1 MQAILSAF
9 FLLKKFLRNNRYPK
23 VGFNSSQKKVKM
35 NKRIFVEKK
44 GIFDVESPKIF
55 NEIKNIVPHIKDVK
69 VYNIYDVFGVNETDF
84 SKVINNTFVDP
95 VTDILHENNPAEN
108 LHFATEFLPGQYD
121 QRADSA
127 QQCITLLTQNEDGKV
142 RSGKLIEL
150 FGVSDS
156 DLNLIKNHL
165 INKVESQ
172 EKNLSVLNI
181 PAEEIP
187 TPVIVHEGFIDF
199 DSEKLKDFHQNH
211 GFSFDLDDLAF
222 IQHYFK
228 SENRNPTETELKV
241 LDTYWSDHCRH
252 TTFETE
258 LTDIQF
264 NDAFQSTLQTIFND
278 YLEKRKFLGRELKP
292 ISLMDLA
299 TVCARYFHKTGKLE
313 NLVVSDEINACTIEI
328 EAEFDGK
335 KEPWYLL
342 FKNETHNHPTEI
354 EPFGG
359 ASTCLGGAI
368 RDPLSGRAFVY
379 QAMRLSGAADVL
391 EPISETLAG
400 KLPQR
405 TISKQA
411 ANGYSSYGNQI
422 GLATTLV
429 NEIYHDGYKAKRM
442 EVGFVV
448 GAVKKDWVKR
458 EQPETGDLVIL
469 LGGATGRD
477 GVGGATGSS
486 KEQDETSIHTLSTEV
501 QKGNAVEE
509 RKIQRL
515 FRNPDVTTLIKK
527 SNDFG
532 AGGVSVAIG
541 EIADSLEI
549 NLDILPLKYE
559 GLNGTELA
567 ISESQERMA
576 VVIEAQDKEKFIK
589 YCENENIKAVEVA
602 KVTDSGRMQMFWL
615 GNKIVDLSREFLDT
629 NGCAKTQ
636 HAEVSHLQPIENETI
651 NFSEDNF
658 LKILSSKNVASQ
670 KGLTEMFDASVGGT
684 SVAMPFGGKYQLTE
698 MEGSV
703 QTLPILDAKN
713 IETVSLAS
721 WGFDAEISSQNTL
734 IGAANAVVESVAKIV
749 AMGGNYKNIRLSFQE
764 YFEKLGTQPE
774 KWGKPLSAL
783 LGAYDAQMNFEL
795 AAIGGKDSM
804 SGSFQD
810 IHVPPTLISFAC
822 ANGEKKNI
830 ISPEFKKAGNKLYF
844 FEHQPQE
851 NGLPN
856 YENLKEIFDF
866 IHENI
871 KSGKIVSVK
880 TIKDGGV
887 AVALAKMSFGN
898 QLGAEINLNKNLLLK
913 KNIGSLIIESTQELE
928 NNLLQVIGE
937 VSNSNILKMS
947 TFEFKIKNLLEVW
960 LGTFEG
966 LFPTQEKSKLEL
978 EIDEKFNSV
987 HPRTIHNNKHQIAQ
1001 PKVFAPI
1008 FPGTNC
1014 EYETQNAFKKE
1025 GAEVKSLPLINLNNQ
1040 LLNESLDAWISE
1052 IEQSQILVFSGGFS
1066 AGDEPD
1072 GSAKFIV
1079 NVLKNERMKAAV
1091 HQFLE
1096 RDGMILGICNGFQAL
1111 IKSGLLPYGEIRD
1124 LDADSPTLAHN
1135 AIGRHIS
1142 QMVNVRVANDDSP
1155 WLKGMKD
1162 LTYTIPISHG
1172 EGRLMASEKVILE
1185 LYENG
1190 QIATQYVDFDNKIAH
1205 GMPFNPN
1212 NSLFGIEGITSKSG
1226 KIFGRMGHPE
1236 RFSEGLFKNIPTANY
1251 HNIFK
1256 NGVEY
1261 FK

>member
-1 MQAILSAF
+1 
-9 FLLKKFLRNNRYPK
+9 
-23 VGFNSSQKKVKM
+23 M
-35 NKRIFVEKK
+35 NKRIFVEKR
-44 GIFDVESPKIF
+44 GVFDVESPKVF
-55 NEIKNIVPHIKDVK
+55 NEIKNIVPGIQNVK
-69 VYNIYDVFGVNETDF
+69 VYNVYDIFGLNDDEF
-84 SKVINNTFVDP
+84 SKVVHNTFVDP
-95 VTDILHENNPAEN
+95 VTDILHEKNPAED

-127 QQCITLLTQNEDGKV
+127 QQCIVLLTENNKSQV

-150 FGVSDS
+150 FGVTEN
-156 DLNLIKNHL
+156 DLVKIKDLL

-172 EKNLSVLNI
+172 EKDLTKLQI
-181 PAEEIP
+181 PAEE
-187 TPVIVHEGFIDF
+187 TPDPVKTHDGFIHFTTSQLQDF
-199 DSEKLKDFHQNH
+199 YSQH
-211 GFSFDLDDLAF
+211 GFAFGFDDLEF
-222 IQHYFK
+222 IQNYFK

-264 NDAFQSTLQTIFND
+264 EGKFKDTLDHIFSD
-278 YLEKRKFLGRELKP
+278 YLEKRKFLGREAKP

-368 RDPLSGRAFVY
+368 RDPLSGRAFVF
-379 QAMRLSGAADVL
+379 QAMRLTGAADVL
-391 EPISETLAG
+391 EPVSETLPG

-405 TISKQA
+405 TITKQA

-422 GLATTLV
+422 GLATTHV
-429 NEIYHDGYKAKRM
+429 SEIYDEGYKAKRM
-442 EVGFVV
+442 EVGFVA
-448 GAVKKDWVKR
+448 GAVPKNWVHR
-458 EQPETGDLVIL
+458 EKPVVGDVVIV

-515 FRNPDVTTLIKK
+515 FRNPEVTTLIKK

-549 NLDILPLKYE
+549 NLDVLPLKYD

-576 VVIEAQDKEKFIK
+576 VVIEGKDKEKFVRF
-589 YCENENIKAVEVA
+589 CEQENIQAVEIA
-602 KVTDSGRMQMFWL
+602 KVTNSGRMQMFWN
-615 GNKIVDLSREFLDT
+615 GQKIVDLSRNFLDT
-629 NGCAKTQ
+629 SGCSKKQ
-636 HAEVSHLQPIENETI
+636 HAKVNHLQEIASENI
-651 NFSEDNF
+651 NFNEENF
-658 LKILSSKNVASQ
+658 LKILAGKNVASQ
-670 KGLTEMFDASVGGT
+670 KGLVEMFDSTVGGT
-684 SVAMPFGGKYQLTE
+684 TVAMPFGGKYQLTGT
-698 MEGSV
+698 EGSV
-703 QTLPILDAKN
+703 QTLPVLNAEN
-713 IETVSLAS
+713 VETVSFAS
-721 WGFDAEISSQNTL
+721 WGFDAEISQQNSL
-734 IGAANAVVESVAKIV
+734 VGASLAVVESVAKIV
-749 AMGGNYKNIRLSFQE
+749 ALGGNFRNIRLSFQE
-764 YFEKLGTQPE
+764 YFEKLGSNPE
-774 KWGKPLSAL
+774 KWGKPLASL
-783 LGAYDAQMNFEL
+783 LGAYDAQMNFGM

-804 SGSFQD
+804 SGTYQD
-810 IHVPPTLISFAC
+810 INVPPTLISFAC
-822 ANGEKKNI
+822 ANGEKSTV
-830 ISPEFKKAGNKLYF
+830 ISPEFKKA
-844 FEHQPQE
+844 E
-851 NGLPN
+851 NFIYHFRNEFKESGLPN
-856 YENLKEIFDF
+856 YERLISVFDL

-871 KSGKIVSVK
+871 KSKKVVSVK
-880 TIKDGGV
+880 TVKDGGV
-887 AVALAKMSFGN
+887 AVAVAKMTFGN
-898 QLGAEINLNKNLLLK
+898 KLGAEISVDEKLLLD
-913 KNIGSLIIESTQELE
+913 KNIGGLIIESTEKIDDS
-928 NNLLQVIGE
+928 LLQYIGE
-937 VSNSNILKMS
+937 VKNKNVLVINNFEFEIEKLIQVNYH
-947 TFEFKIKNLLEVW
+947 TFEE
-960 LGTFEG
+960 
-966 LFPTQEKSKLEL
+966 LFPTKEKEKIVV
-978 EIDEKFNSV
+978 EIDEKLNSTE
-987 HPRTIHNNKHQIAQ
+987 PRNIFIKKHNIAK
-1001 PKVFAPI
+1001 PRVFVPA

-1014 EYETQNAFKKE
+1014 EYETQNAFRKE
-1025 GAEVKSLPLINLNNQ
+1025 GADVHSLPLLNLNND
-1040 LLNESLDAWISE
+1040 LLNKSIDNWVKE
-1052 IEQSQILVFSGGFS
+1052 IQQSQILVFSGGFS

-1079 NVLKNERMKAAV
+1079 NVLKNQKMKDAV
-1091 HQFLE
+1091 HELLA

-1111 IKSGLLPYGEIRD
+1111 VKSGLLPYGEIRD
-1124 LDADSPTLAHN
+1124 LDENSPTLAHN

-1142 QMVNVRVANDDSP
+1142 QMVNVKVANDDSP
-1155 WLKGMKD
+1155 WLKGTKGQ
-1162 LTYTIPISHG
+1162 LFTIPISHG
-1172 EGRLMASEKVILE
+1172 EGRFMASEEVLTE
-1185 LYENG
+1185 LYKNG
-1190 QIATQYVDFDNKIAH
+1190 QIATQYVDFDGNIAH

-1212 NSLFGIEGITSKSG
+1212 NSLFGIEGITSLDG
-1226 KIFGRMGHPE
+1226 KIYGRMGHPE
-1236 RFSEGLFKNIPTANY
+1236 RFTEGLLKNIPTANY
-1251 HNIFK
+1251 HNIFR

>member
-1 MQAILSAF
+1 M
-9 FLLKKFLRNNRYPK
+9 K
-23 VGFNSSQKKVKM
+23 
-35 NKRIFVEKK
+35 KRIFVEKK
-44 GIFDVESPKIF
+44 GIFDVESPLVF
-55 NEIKNIVPHIKDVK
+55 NEIKNIVPTAENVK
-69 VYNIYDVFGVNETDF
+69 VYNIYDVFGVNDDEF
-84 SKVINNTFVDP
+84 SKVITNTFVDA
-95 VTDILHENNPAEN
+95 VTDVLHEANPAKN
-108 LHFATEFLPGQYD
+108 TFFATEFLPGQYD

-127 QQCITLLTQNEDGKV
+127 QQCIALLTGNENGKV

-150 FGVSDS
+150 FGVSETEVEK
-156 DLNLIKNHL
+156 IKEHL

-172 EKNLSVLNI
+172 QKDLSVL
-181 PAEEIP
+181 EIP
-187 TPVIVHEGFIDF
+187 SEETPDPVLVHEGF
-199 DSEKLKDFHQNH
+199 KDFSAAELANFYENH
-211 GFSFDLDDLAF
+211 GFALGIDDLEF
-222 IQHYFK
+222 IQNYFK

-258 LTDIQF
+258 LTDIHF
-264 NDAFQSTLQTIFND
+264 NGEFKSTLEKIFND
-278 YLEKRKFLGRELKP
+278 YLEKRKFLGREAKP

-313 NLVVSDEINACTIEI
+313 NLVVSQEINACTIEI

-391 EPISETLAG
+391 EPISETLPG

-422 GLATTLV
+422 GLATTSV

-458 EQPETGDLVIL
+458 EEPNSGDLVIL

-477 GVGGATGSS
+477 GVGGASGSS
-486 KEQDETSIHTLSTEV
+486 KVQDETSIHNLSTEV

-515 FRNPDVTTLIKK
+515 FRNPEVTRLIKK

-576 VVIEAQDKEKFIK
+576 VVIEAADKEKFISF
-589 YCENENIKAVEVA
+589 CEKENIKAVEVA
-602 KVTDSGRMQMFWL
+602 KVTDSGRMQMFWQ
-615 GNKIVDLSREFLDT
+615 NQKIVDLSREFLDT
-629 NGCAKTQ
+629 NGCAKKQ
-636 HAEVSHLQPIENETI
+636 HAEVSHLQSVEQKNMPFNEQ
-651 NFSEDNF
+651 NF
-658 LKILSSKNVASQ
+658 LKLLSSKNVASQ
-670 KGLTEMFDASVGGT
+670 KGLAEMFDASVGGT
-684 SVAMPFGGKYQLTE
+684 TVAMPFGGKHQLTE

-703 QTLPILDAKN
+703 QTLPVLEAKDV
-713 IETVSLAS
+713 ETVSLAT
-721 WGFDAEISSQNTL
+721 WGFDADTSAQNSL
-734 IGAANAVVESVAKIV
+734 VGAANAVVESVAKIV
-749 AMGGNYKNIRLSFQE
+749 AMGGDYKNIRLSFQE
-764 YFEKLGTQPE
+764 YFEKLGNSPE
-774 KWGKPLSAL
+774 KWGKPLASL

-830 ISPEFKKAGNKLYF
+830 ISPEFKKAGNKLYLF
-844 FEHQPQE
+844 QHIPQE
-851 NGLPN
+851 NGMPN
-856 YENLKEIFDF
+856 YENLKEVFDF
-866 IHENI
+866 IFENI
-871 KSGKIVSVK
+871 KSKKIVSVK
-880 TIKDGGV
+880 TIKEGGV

-898 QLGAEINLNKNLLLK
+898 HLGAEITVAEELLLT
-913 KNIGSLIIESTQELE
+913 KNIGSLIIESSDDLE

-937 VSNSNILKMS
+937 VSNFAYLEINNLEFNIENLLQVWTR
-947 TFEFKIKNLLEVW
+947 TFEE
-960 LGTFEG
+960 
-966 LFPTQEKSKLEL
+966 LFPTQELQKLVVEIDSKL
-978 EIDEKFNSV
+978 NSNQ
-987 HPRTIHNNKHQIAQ
+987 PRTIQILKHNLAK

-1014 EYETQNAFKKE
+1014 EYETQNAFRKE
-1025 GAEVKSLPLINLNNQ
+1025 GAEVSSLPLINLNHQ
-1040 LLNESLDAWISE
+1040 LLNESLEAWISE
-1052 IEQSQILVFSGGFS
+1052 INQSQILVLSGGFS

-1079 NVLKNERMKAAV
+1079 NVLKNEKMRSAV
-1091 HQFLE
+1091 HQLLE

-1111 IKSGLLPYGEIRD
+1111 VKSGLLPYGEIRD
-1124 LDADSPTLAHN
+1124 LNADSPTLAHN

-1142 QMVNVRVANDDSP
+1142 QMVNVKVGNDDSP
-1155 WLKGMKD
+1155 WLKGMKNQVF
-1162 LTYTIPISHG
+1162 TIPISHG
-1172 EGRLMASEKVILE
+1172 EGRFMASETVIKE

-1190 QIATQYVDFDNKIAH
+1190 QIATQYIDHSGNIAH

-1236 RFSEGLFKNIPTANY
+1236 RFAEGLMKNIPSANY

>member
-1 MQAILSAF
+1 M
-9 FLLKKFLRNNRYPK
+9 K
-23 VGFNSSQKKVKM
+23 
-35 NKRIFVEKK
+35 KRIFVEKK
-44 GIFDVESPKIF
+44 GIFDVESPQIF
-55 NEIKNIVPHIKDVK
+55 DEIKNIIPTIKDVK
-69 VYNIYDVFGVNETDF
+69 VYNVYDVFGVNDNEF
-84 SKVINNTFVDP
+84 SKVINSTFVDP
-95 VTDILHENNPAEN
+95 VTDILHEENPAKST
-108 LHFATEFLPGQYD
+108 HFATEYLPGQYD

-127 QQCITLLTQNEDGKV
+127 QQCIALLTENENGKV

-150 FGVSDS
+150 FGVSES
-156 DLNLIKNHL
+156 DVETIKNHL

-172 EKNLSVLNI
+172 IKDLSKLEI
-181 PAEEIP
+181 PAEETP
-187 TPVIVHEGFIDF
+187 DPVIVHEGFTDF
-199 DSEKLKDFHQNH
+199 SAEELKAFYDNH
-211 GFSFDLDDLAF
+211 GFALDFDDLQF
-222 IQHYFK
+222 IQNYFK
-228 SENRNPTETELKV
+228 TENRNPTETELKV

-264 NDAFQSTLQTIFND
+264 KDSFKSTLEKIFND
-278 YLEKRKFLGRELKP
+278 YLEKRKFLGREAKP
-292 ISLMDLA
+292 VSLMDLA

-379 QAMRLSGAADVL
+379 QAMRLSGAANVL

-405 TISKQA
+405 TITKQA

-422 GLATTLV
+422 GLATTSV

-458 EQPETGDLVIL
+458 EQPQNGDLVIL

-477 GVGGATGSS
+477 GVGGASGSS
-486 KEQDETSIHTLSTEV
+486 KVQDETSIHTLSTEV

-515 FRNPDVTTLIKK
+515 FRNPEVTTLIKK

-576 VVIEAQDKEKFIK
+576 VVIEAKDKEKFIRFSEK
-589 YCENENIKAVEVA
+589 ENIKAVEVA
-602 KVTDSGRMQMFWL
+602 KVTDSGRMQMFWQ
-615 GNKIVDLSREFLDT
+615 GNKIVDLSRAFLDT
-629 NGCAKTQ
+629 NGCAKMQ
-636 HAEVSHLQPIENETI
+636 HAEVSHLQPVENQI
-651 NFSEDNF
+651 IKFSEDNF
-658 LKILSSKNVASQ
+658 FNILSSKNVASQ
-670 KGLTEMFDASVGGT
+670 KGLAEMFDASVGGT
-684 SVAMPFGGKYQLTE
+684 SVAMPFGGKHQLTE

-703 QTLPILDAKN
+703 QTLPILNAKN

-721 WGFDAEISSQNTL
+721 WGFDADISSQNSL
-734 IGAANAVVESVAKIV
+734 VGAANAVVESVAKIV
-749 AMGGNYKNIRLSFQE
+749 AMGGDYKNIRLSFQE
-764 YFEKLGTQPE
+764 YFEKLGNQPE
-774 KWGKPLSAL
+774 KWGKPLASL

-830 ISPEFKKAGNKLYF
+830 ISPEFKKPGNKLYLF
-844 FEHQPQE
+844 NHISQE
-851 NGLPN
+851 NGMPN
-856 YENLKEIFDF
+856 YGDLKEIFDF
-866 IHENI
+866 IFENI
-871 KSGKIVSVK
+871 KSKKIVSVK
-880 TIKDGGV
+880 TIKEGGV

-898 QLGAEINLNKNLLLK
+898 HLGAEIKVDEDLLLT
-913 KNIGSLIIESTQELE
+913 KNIGSLIIESAEDLE
-928 NNLLQVIGE
+928 NDLLQVIGE
-937 VSNSNILKMS
+937 VSISNKLKIS
-947 TFEFKIKNLLEVW
+947 GFEFKIEKLLDVCK
-960 LGTFEG
+960 GTFEE
-966 LFPTQEKSKLEL
+966 LFPTKEKAKTVFEIDSKL
-978 EIDEKFNSV
+978 NSIQ
-987 HPRTIHNNKHQIAQ
+987 PRTIHILKHNLAK

-1014 EYETQNAFKKE
+1014 EYETQNAFRKE
-1025 GAEVKSLPLINLNNQ
+1025 GAEVSGLPLINLNHQ

-1052 IEQSQILVFSGGFS
+1052 INQSQILVLSGGFS

-1079 NVLKNERMKAAV
+1079 NVLKNEKMKNAV
-1091 HQFLE
+1091 HQLLE

-1111 IKSGLLPYGEIRD
+1111 VKSGLLPYGEIRD

-1142 QMVNVRVANDDSP
+1142 QMVDVKVINDDSP

-1162 LTYTIPISHG
+1162 QVFTIPISHG
-1172 EGRLMASEKVILE
+1172 EGRFMGAEKVIQQ

-1190 QIATQYVDFDNKIAH
+1190 QIATQYIDHDGKIAH

-1236 RFSEGLFKNIPTANY
+1236 RYAEGLMKNIPTANY

>member
-1 MQAILSAF
+1 MS
-9 FLLKKFLRNNRYPK
+9 K
-23 VGFNSSQKKVKM
+23 
-35 NKRIFVEKK
+35 KRIFVEKK
-44 GIFDVESPKIF
+44 GIFDVESPNVF
-55 NEIKNIVPHIKDVK
+55 SELKNIVPEIQNVK
-69 VYNIYDVFGVNETDF
+69 IYNIYDVFGVNEIQLNR
-84 SKVINNTFVDP
+84 VIYNTFVDQ
-95 VTDILHENNPAEN
+95 VTDILHENNPAKN

-127 QQCITLLTQNEDGKV
+127 QQCIILLTENEDSKV

-150 FGVSDS
+150 FGVSEN
-156 DLNLIKNHL
+156 DLEKIKNHL

-172 EKNLSVLNI
+172 EKDLSKFEI
-181 PAEEIP
+181 PAEE
-187 TPVIVHEGFIDF
+187 TPDKVIVHEGF
-199 DSEKLKDFHQNH
+199 KDFSKEELEKFYHNH
-211 GFSFDLDDLAF
+211 GFAFGLDDLEF
-222 IQHYFK
+222 IQNYFK

-264 NDAFQSTLQTIFND
+264 DGIFKETLERIFND
-278 YLEKRKFLGRELKP
+278 YLEKRKFLGREEKP

-379 QAMRLSGAADVL
+379 QAMRLSGAANVL
-391 EPISETLAG
+391 EPISETLPG

-405 TISKQA
+405 TITKQA

-422 GLATTLV
+422 GLPTTLV
-429 NEIYHDGYKAKRM
+429 NEIYHEGYKAKRM

-458 EQPETGDLVIL
+458 EKPQNGDIVIL

-515 FRNPDVTTLIKK
+515 FRNPEVTTLIKK

-576 VVIEAQDKEKFIK
+576 VVIDLKDKEKFINF
-589 YCENENIKAVEVA
+589 CEKENIKAVEVA
-602 KVTDSGRMQMFWL
+602 KVTDSGRMQMFWQ

-629 NGCAKTQ
+629 NGCAKKQ
-636 HAEVSHLQPIENETI
+636 HAEVSHLQPIDNQNINLNE
-651 NFSEDNF
+651 ENF
-658 LKILSSKNVASQ
+658 LKALSNKNVASQ
-670 KGLTEMFDASVGGT
+670 KGLAEMFDASVGGT
-684 SVAMPFGGKYQLTE
+684 TVAMPFGGKYQLTE

-703 QTLPILDAKN
+703 QTLPILNAEN

-721 WGFDAEISSQNTL
+721 WGFDAEISSQNSM
-734 IGAANAVVESVAKIV
+734 IGAANAVVESVSKIV

-764 YFEKLGTQPE
+764 YFEKLGNNPE
-774 KWGKPLSAL
+774 KWGKPLASL

-810 IHVPPTLISFAC
+810 INVPPTLISFAC

-830 ISPEFKKAGNKLYF
+830 ISPEFKKAGNKLYLF
-844 FEHQPQE
+844 NHIPQE

-856 YENLKEIFDF
+856 YENLKRIFDF

-871 KSGKIVSVK
+871 QSKKIVSVK
-880 TIKDGGV
+880 TIKEGGV

-898 QLGAEINLNKNLLLK
+898 HLGAEVSLK
-913 KNIGSLIIESTQELE
+913 DASTPLSMAIGSVIIESSENLE
-928 NNLLQVIGE
+928 NELLQLIGE
-937 VSNSNILKMS
+937 VKNTNILKINDLE
-947 TFEFKIKNLLEVW
+947 FEISNLLEVW
-960 LGTFEG
+960 KGTFEE
-966 LFPTQEKSKLEL
+966 LFPTKEKEKIVV
-978 EIDEKFNSV
+978 EIDENLNSTQ
-987 HPRTIHNNKHQIAQ
+987 PRTIQILKHGIAK
-1001 PKVFAPI
+1001 PKVFVPV

-1014 EYETQNAFKKE
+1014 EYETQNAFRKE
-1025 GAEVKSLPLINLNNQ
+1025 GAEVSSLPLINLNHN

-1052 IEQSQILVFSGGFS
+1052 INQSQILVFSGGFS

-1079 NVLKNERMKAAV
+1079 NVLKNEKMRNAV
-1091 HQFLE
+1091 HQLLE

-1111 IKSGLLPYGEIRD
+1111 VKSGLLPYGEIRD
-1124 LDADSPTLAHN
+1124 LDENSPTLAHN
-1135 AIGRHIS
+1135 VIGRHIS
-1142 QMVNVRVANDDSP
+1142 QMVDVKVINDDSP
-1155 WLKGMKD
+1155 WLKGMKNQVF
-1162 LTYTIPISHG
+1162 TIPISHG
-1172 EGRLMASEKVILE
+1172 EGRFMASESVIKE

-1190 QIATQYVDFDNKIAH
+1190 QIATQYIDFEGNIAH

-1236 RFSEGLFKNIPTANY
+1236 RFSEGLLKNIPTANY

>member
-1 MQAILSAF
+1 M
-9 FLLKKFLRNNRYPK
+9 K
-23 VGFNSSQKKVKM
+23 
-35 NKRIFVEKK
+35 KRIFVEKK
-44 GIFDVESPKIF
+44 GIFDVESPQVF
-55 NEIKNIVPHIKDVK
+55 NEIKNIVPTIKDVK
-69 VYNIYDVFGVNETDF
+69 VYNVYDVFGVNDNEF
-84 SKVINNTFVDP
+84 SKVINSTFVDP
-95 VTDILHENNPAEN
+95 VTDILHEVNPAES

-127 QQCITLLTQNEDGKV
+127 QQCIALLTENENGKV

-150 FGVSDS
+150 FGVAESDVET
-156 DLNLIKNHL
+156 IKNHF

-172 EKNLSVLNI
+172 VKDLSKFEI
-181 PAEEIP
+181 PAEETP
-187 TPVIVHEGFIDF
+187 DPVIVHEGFNDF
-199 DSEKLKDFHQNH
+199 SAEELKEFYDHH
-211 GFSFDLDDLAF
+211 GFALDIDDLEF
-222 IQHYFK
+222 IQTYFK

-264 NDAFQSTLQTIFND
+264 NDSFESTLQTIFND
-278 YLEKRKFLGRELKP
+278 YIEKRKFLGRELKP

-379 QAMRLSGAADVL
+379 QAMRLSGAANVL

-405 TISKQA
+405 TITKQA

-422 GLATTLV
+422 GLATTSV

-458 EQPETGDLVIL
+458 EQPQNGNLVIL

-477 GVGGATGSS
+477 GVGGASGSS
-486 KEQDETSIHTLSTEV
+486 KVQDETSIHTLSTEV

-515 FRNPDVTTLIKK
+515 FRNPEVTTLIKK

-576 VVIEAQDKEKFIK
+576 VVIEAKDKERFISF
-589 YCENENIKAVEVA
+589 CEKENIKAVEVA
-602 KVTDSGRMQMFWL
+602 KVTDSGRMQMFWQ

-636 HAEVSHLQPIENETI
+636 DAEVSHLQPIENERI
-651 NFSEDNF
+651 EFNEENF
-658 LKILSSKNVASQ
+658 LKILSGKNVASQ
-670 KGLTEMFDASVGGT
+670 KGLAEMFDASVGGT
-684 SVAMPFGGKYQLTE
+684 TVAMPFGGKHQLTE

-703 QTLPILDAKN
+703 QTLPILNAKN

-721 WGFDAEISSQNTL
+721 WGFDADISSQNSL
-734 IGAANAVVESVAKIV
+734 VGAANAVVESVAKIV
-749 AMGGNYKNIRLSFQE
+749 AMGGDYKNIRLSFQE
-764 YFEKLGTQPE
+764 YFEKLGNNPE
-774 KWGKPLSAL
+774 KWGKPLASL

-822 ANGEKKNI
+822 ANGEKATI
-830 ISPEFKKAGNKLYF
+830 ISPEFKKAGNKLYLF
-844 FEHQPQE
+844 QHISQE
-851 NGLPN
+851 NGMPN
-856 YENLKEIFDF
+856 YGDLKRIFDF
-866 IHENI
+866 IFENI
-871 KSGKIVSVK
+871 KAKKIVSVK
-880 TIKDGGV
+880 TIKEGGV

-898 QLGAEINLNKNLLLK
+898 QLGAEIKADENLLLT
-913 KNIGSLIIESTQELE
+913 KNIGSLIIESSEVLE
-928 NNLLQVIGE
+928 SDLLQVIGE
-937 VSNSNILKMS
+937 VNCSDSLKISSFNFNIK
-947 TFEFKIKNLLEVW
+947 KLLEVW
-960 LGTFEG
+960 KGTFEE
-966 LFPTQEKSKLEL
+966 LFPTTEKNKTVV
-978 EIDEKFNSV
+978 EIDSELNSIQ
-987 HPRTIHNNKHQIAQ
+987 PRTIHILKHQLAK

-1014 EYETQNAFKKE
+1014 EYETQNAFRKE
-1025 GAEVKSLPLINLNNQ
+1025 GAEVSGLPLINLNHQ
-1040 LLNESLDAWISE
+1040 LLNESLEAWISE
-1052 IEQSQILVFSGGFS
+1052 INRSQILVLSGGFS

-1079 NVLKNERMKAAV
+1079 NVLKNEKMKNAV
-1091 HQFLE
+1091 HQLLE

-1111 IKSGLLPYGEIRD
+1111 VKSGLLPYGEIRD

-1142 QMVNVRVANDDSP
+1142 QMIDVKVINDDSP

-1162 LTYTIPISHG
+1162 QVFTIPISHG
-1172 EGRLMASEKVILE
+1172 EGRFMASENVIKE

-1190 QIATQYVDFDNKIAH
+1190 QIATQYIDFDGNIAH

-1212 NSLFGIEGITSKSG
+1212 NSLFGIEGLTSKSG

-1236 RFSEGLFKNIPTANY
+1236 RFSEGLMKNIPTANY

>member
-1 MQAILSAF
+1 
-9 FLLKKFLRNNRYPK
+9 
-23 VGFNSSQKKVKM
+23 M

-55 NEIKNIVPHIKDVK
+55 SEIKTIVPQIKDVK
-69 VYNIYDVFGVNETDF
+69 IYNIYDIFGVEENDF
-84 SKVINNTFVDP
+84 SKIINNTFVDP
-95 VTDILHENNPAEN
+95 VTDILHEQNPAKN
-108 LHFATEFLPGQYD
+108 MYFATEFLAGQYD

-127 QQCITLLTQNEDGKV
+127 QQCITLLTQNENGKV

-150 FGVSDS
+150 FGVNES
-156 DLNLIKNHL
+156 DLKLIKNHL

-172 EKNLSVLNI
+172 EKNLEILEI
-181 PAEEIP
+181 PAEDAPDEI
-187 TPVIVHEGFIDF
+187 VIHEGFNAF
-199 DSEKLKDFHQNH
+199 NSEELEEFYNNH
-211 GFSFDLDDLAF
+211 GFALDLDDLAF
-222 IQHYFK
+222 IQNYFK

-264 NDAFQSTLQTIFND
+264 NDSFKSTLQTIFND
-278 YLEKRKFLGRELKP
+278 YIEKRKFLGRELKP

-379 QAMRLSGAADVL
+379 QAMRLSGAANVL
-391 EPISETLAG
+391 EPISETLPG

-405 TISKQA
+405 TITKQA

-458 EQPETGDLVIL
+458 EQPKSGDLVIL

-477 GVGGATGSS
+477 GVGGASGSS
-486 KEQDETSIHTLSTEV
+486 KVQDETSIHTLSTEV

-515 FRNPDVTTLIKK
+515 FRNPQVTTLIKK

-559 GLNGTELA
+559 GLNGTELG

-576 VVIEAQDKEKFIK
+576 VVIEAKDKGKFINF
-589 YCENENIKAVEVA
+589 CEKENIKAVEVA
-602 KVTDSGRMQMFWL
+602 KVTDSGRMQMFWQ

-636 HAEVSHLQPIENETI
+636 HASVSHLQPIDNRNLNFNEEN
-651 NFSEDNF
+651 FY
-658 LKILSSKNVASQ
+658 KILSSKNVASQ
-670 KGLTEMFDASVGGT
+670 KGLAEMFDASVGGT
-684 SVAMPFGGKYQLTE
+684 SVTMPFGGKYQLTE
-698 MEGSV
+698 MEGSA
-703 QTLPILDAKN
+703 QTLPILNATN

-721 WGFDAEISSQNTL
+721 WGFDADISSQNSL
-734 IGAANAVVESVAKIV
+734 IGATSAVVESVAKIV

-764 YFEKLGTQPE
+764 YFEKLGNQPE
-774 KWGKPLSAL
+774 KWGKPLASL
-783 LGAYDAQMNFEL
+783 LGAYNAQMNFEL

-804 SGSFQD
+804 SGTFQD

-844 FEHQPQE
+844 FEHIPQE

-856 YENLKEIFDF
+856 YDHLKEIFDF
-866 IHENI
+866 IHQNI
-871 KSGKIVSVK
+871 QSKKIVSVK

-898 QLGAEINLNKNLLLK
+898 QLGAEISIDENLLLD
-913 KNIGSLIIESTQELE
+913 KNIGSLIIESTADLE
-928 NNLLQVIGE
+928 NDLLQVIGE

-947 TFEFKIKNLLEVW
+947 NFEFSIEKLLKVW
-960 LGTFEG
+960 SGTFEE
-966 LFPTQEKSKLEL
+966 LFPTQEKEKSVV
-978 EIDEKFNSV
+978 EIDSKFNS
-987 HPRTIHNNKHQIAQ
+987 IQSKSIQILKHGLGN
-1001 PKVFAPI
+1001 PTVFAPI

-1014 EYETQNAFKKE
+1014 EFETQHAFKKE
-1025 GAEVKSLPLINLNNQ
+1025 GANVKSLPLINLNNR

-1052 IEQSQILVFSGGFS
+1052 IKQSQILVFSGGFS

-1079 NVLKNERMKAAV
+1079 NVLKNEKMKDAV

-1111 IKSGLLPYGEIRD
+1111 VKSGLLPYGEIRD

-1142 QMVNVRVANDDSP
+1142 QMVDVKVINADSP

-1162 LTYTIPISHG
+1162 QTYTIPISHG
-1172 EGRLMASEKVILE
+1172 EGRFMASEKVIQD
-1185 LYENG
+1185 LYEKG
-1190 QIATQYVDFDNKIAH
+1190 QIATQYIDFEGKIAH

-1251 HNIFK
+1251 HNIFR

>member
-1 MQAILSAF
+1 M
-9 FLLKKFLRNNRYPK
+9 K
-23 VGFNSSQKKVKM
+23 
-35 NKRIFVEKK
+35 KRIFVEKK
-44 GIFDVESPKIF
+44 GIFDVESPQVF
-55 NEIKNIVPHIKDVK
+55 NEIKNIIPNVKDVK
-69 VYNIYDVFGVNETDF
+69 VYNIYDVFRVNDDEF
-84 SKVINNTFVDP
+84 SKVIHNTFVDP
-95 VTDILHENNPAEN
+95 VTDILHEENPAKST
-108 LHFATEFLPGQYD
+108 HFATEYLPGQYD

-127 QQCITLLTQNEDGKV
+127 EQCIALLTENEEGKV
-142 RSGKLIEL
+142 RSGKLIEI
-150 FGVSDS
+150 FGVSPA
-156 DLNLIKNHL
+156 DLDVIKNHL

-172 EKNLSVLNI
+172 LKDLSKL
-181 PAEEIP
+181 EIP
-187 TPVIVHEGFIDF
+187 VEQTPDPVLIHEDFIDL
-199 DSEKLKDFHQNH
+199 SEAELKLFYEDH
-211 GFSFDLDDLAF
+211 GFALDLDDLSF
-222 IQHYFK
+222 IQTYFK

-252 TTFETE
+252 TTFETA

-264 NDAFQSTLQTIFND
+264 NDSFKSTLETIFND
-278 YLEKRKFLGRELKP
+278 YLEKRRFLGREAKP
-292 ISLMDLA
+292 VSLMDLA
-299 TVCARYFHKTGKLE
+299 TVCAKYFHKTGKLE
-313 NLVVSDEINACTIEI
+313 NLVISEEINACTIEI

-359 ASTCLGGAI
+359 ASTCLGGAL

-379 QAMRLSGAADVL
+379 QAMRLSGAANVL
-391 EPISETLAG
+391 EPVSETLSG

-405 TISKQA
+405 TITKQA
-411 ANGYSSYGNQI
+411 ANGFSSYGNQI

-429 NEIYHDGYKAKRM
+429 NEIYHEGYKAKRM

-458 EQPETGDLVIL
+458 EQPQNGDLVIL

-477 GVGGATGSS
+477 GVGGASGSS
-486 KEQDETSIHTLSTEV
+486 KVQDETSIHTLSTEV

-515 FRNPDVTTLIKK
+515 FRNPEVTTLIKK

-549 NLDILPLKYE
+549 DLDILPRKYD

-576 VVIEAQDKEKFIK
+576 VVIEAKDKEKFIRF
-589 YCENENIKAVEVA
+589 CEQENIKAVKVA
-602 KVTDSGRMQMFWL
+602 KVTDSGRMQMFWQ
-615 GNKIVDLSREFLDT
+615 GNKIVDLSREFLNT
-629 NGCAKTQ
+629 NGCAKAQ
-636 HAEVSHLQPIENETI
+636 HVEISHLKPVENEKMDFNEE
-651 NFSEDNF
+651 NFFN
-658 LKILSSKNVASQ
+658 ILSSKNVASQ
-670 KGLTEMFDASVGGT
+670 KGMAEMFDASVGGT
-684 SVAMPFGGKYQLTE
+684 TVAMPFGGKHQLTE

-703 QTLPILDAKN
+703 QTLPVLNAKN

-721 WGFDAEISSQNTL
+721 WGFDADISSQNSL
-734 IGAANAVVESVAKIV
+734 VGAANAVVESVAKIV
-749 AMGGNYKNIRLSFQE
+749 AMGGDYKKIRLSFQE
-764 YFEKLGTQPE
+764 YFEKLGNNPQ
-774 KWGKPLSAL
+774 KWGKPLASL
-783 LGAYDAQMNFEL
+783 LGAYDAQINFEL

-822 ANGEKKNI
+822 ANGEKENI
-830 ISPEFKKAGNKLYF
+830 ISPEFKKAGNKLYLF
-844 FEHQPQE
+844 NHISQE
-851 NGLPN
+851 NGMPN
-856 YENLKEIFDF
+856 YQDLKQIFDF
-866 IHENI
+866 IFENI
-871 KSGKIVSVK
+871 KSKKIMSVK
-880 TIKDGGV
+880 TVKEGGV

-898 QLGAEINLNKNLLLK
+898 YLGAQIKVDEDLLLT
-913 KNIGSLIIESTQELE
+913 KNIGSLIIESSEDLE
-928 NNLLQVIGE
+928 NDSLQAIGE
-937 VSNSNILKMS
+937 VSDSNVLIMS
-947 TFEFKIKNLLEVW
+947 NFEFTIEKVVEVW
-960 LGTFEG
+960 KGTFEE
-966 LFPTQEKSKLEL
+966 LFPTVEQNKLVV
-978 EIDEKFNSV
+978 EIDSKSNSI
-987 HPRTIHNNKHQIAQ
+987 HPRTVHINKHQLAK
-1001 PKVFAPI
+1001 PKVFAPV

-1014 EYETQNAFKKE
+1014 EYETQNAFRKE
-1025 GAEVKSLPLINLNNQ
+1025 GAEVAALPLINLNHQ

-1052 IEQSQILVFSGGFS
+1052 IDRSQILVLSGGFS

-1079 NVLKNERMKAAV
+1079 NVLKNAKMRNAV
-1091 HQFLE
+1091 HQLLE

-1111 IKSGLLPYGEIRD
+1111 VKSGLLPYGEIRD
-1124 LDADSPTLAHN
+1124 LSADSPTLAHN

-1142 QMVNVRVANDDSP
+1142 QMVDVKVVNDESP

-1162 LTYTIPISHG
+1162 QVFTIPISHG
-1172 EGRLMASEKVILE
+1172 EGRFMAAEKVIQE
-1185 LYENG
+1185 LYESG
-1190 QIATQYVDFDNKIAH
+1190 QIGTQYIDHDGNIAH

-1236 RFSEGLFKNIPTANY
+1236 RYVEGLMKNIPTANY

-1256 NGVEY
+1256 NGVDY
-1261 FK
+1261 YK

>member
-1 MQAILSAF
+1 MSN
-9 FLLKKFLRNNRYPK
+9 K
-23 VGFNSSQKKVKM
+23 
-35 NKRIFVEKK
+35 KRIFVEKK
-44 GIFDVESPKIF
+44 GIFDVESPQVF
-55 NEIKNIVPHIKDVK
+55 NEIKNIVPTIKDVK
-69 VYNIYDVFGVNETDF
+69 VYNIYDVFGVNDHEF
-84 SKVINNTFVDP
+84 SKVINSTFVDP
-95 VTDILHENNPAEN
+95 VTDILHEENPAKSN
-108 LHFATEFLPGQYD
+108 HFATEFLPGQYD

-127 QQCITLLTQNEDGKV
+127 QQCIALLTENENGKV

-150 FGVSDS
+150 FGVSEAEIET
-156 DLNLIKNHL
+156 IKNHL

-172 EKNLSVLNI
+172 VKNLSKLEI
-181 PAEEIP
+181 PAEETP
-187 TPVIVHEGFIDF
+187 DPVIVHEGFNDF
-199 DSEKLKDFHQNH
+199 SAEELKAFYDDH
-211 GFSFDLDDLAF
+211 GFALDIDDLGF
-222 IQHYFK
+222 IQSYFK

-264 NDAFQSTLQTIFND
+264 NDAFKSTLETIFND
-278 YLEKRKFLGRELKP
+278 YLEKRKFLGREAKP
-292 ISLMDLA
+292 VSLMDLA

-379 QAMRLSGAADVL
+379 QAMRLSGAANVL

-405 TISKQA
+405 TITKQA

-422 GLATTLV
+422 GLATTSV

-458 EQPETGDLVIL
+458 EQPQNGDLVIL

-477 GVGGATGSS
+477 GVGGASGSS
-486 KEQDETSIHTLSTEV
+486 KVQDETSIHTLSTEV

-515 FRNPDVTTLIKK
+515 FRNPEVTTLIKK

-576 VVIEAQDKEKFIK
+576 VVIEAKDKEQFIRF
-589 YCENENIKAVEVA
+589 CEKENIKAVEVA
-602 KVTDSGRMQMFWL
+602 KVTDSGRMQMFWQ
-615 GNKIVDLSREFLDT
+615 GNKIVDLGREFLDT
-629 NGCAKTQ
+629 NGCAKKQ
-636 HAEVSHLQPIENETI
+636 HAEVSHLQTIDNQVLKFNEENL
-651 NFSEDNF
+651 

-670 KGLTEMFDASVGGT
+670 KGLVEMFDASVGGT
-684 SVAMPFGGKYQLTE
+684 SVAMPFGGKHQLTE

-703 QTLPILDAKN
+703 QTLPILNAEN

-721 WGFDAEISSQNTL
+721 WGFDAEISSQNSL

-764 YFEKLGTQPE
+764 YFEKLGNNPK
-774 KWGKPLSAL
+774 KWGKPLASL

-830 ISPEFKKAGNKLYF
+830 ISPEFKKAGNKLYLF
-844 FEHQPQE
+844 NHISQE
-851 NGLPN
+851 NGMPN
-856 YENLKEIFDF
+856 YGDLKQIFDF
-866 IHENI
+866 IFENI
-871 KSGKIVSVK
+871 KAKKIVSVK
-880 TIKDGGV
+880 TIKEGGV
-887 AVALAKMSFGN
+887 AVALSKMSFGN
-898 QLGAEINLNKNLLLK
+898 HLGAEVELAEDLLLT
-913 KNIGSLIIESTQELE
+913 KNIGSLIIESSAVLE
-928 NNLLQVIGE
+928 NDLLQVIGE
-937 VSNSNILKMS
+937 VSNSNILKIN
-947 TFEFKIKNLLEVW
+947 TFEFNIGKLLEAW
-960 LGTFEG
+960 KGTFEE
-966 LFPTQEKSKLEL
+966 LFPTAEEKKMVVEIDSKL
-978 EIDEKFNSV
+978 NSIQ
-987 HPRTIHNNKHQIAQ
+987 PRSIQILKHNLAK

-1014 EYETQNAFKKE
+1014 EYETQNAFRKE
-1025 GAEVKSLPLINLNNQ
+1025 GAEVSGLPLINLNHQ

-1052 IEQSQILVFSGGFS
+1052 INQSQILVLSGGFS

-1079 NVLKNERMKAAV
+1079 NVLKNEKMKNAV
-1091 HQFLE
+1091 HQLLE
-1096 RDGMILGICNGFQAL
+1096 RDGMVLGICNGFQAL
-1111 IKSGLLPYGEIRD
+1111 VKSGLLPYGEIRD

-1142 QMVNVRVANDDSP
+1142 QMVDVKVINDDSP

-1162 LTYTIPISHG
+1162 QVFTIPISHG
-1172 EGRLMASEKVILE
+1172 EGRFVASEKVLQE

-1190 QIATQYVDFDNKIAH
+1190 QIATQYIDHDGKIAH

-1212 NSLFGIEGITSKSG
+1212 NSLFGIEGLTSKSG
-1226 KIFGRMGHPE
+1226 KIYGRMGHPE
-1236 RFSEGLFKNIPTANY
+1236 RFSEGLLKNIPTANY

>member
-1 MQAILSAF
+1 MSN
-9 FLLKKFLRNNRYPK
+9 K
-23 VGFNSSQKKVKM
+23 
-35 NKRIFVEKK
+35 KRIFVEKR

-55 NEIKNIVPHIKDVK
+55 SEIKNILPEVESVK
-69 VYNIYDVFGVNETDF
+69 VYNIYDIFGLHKSDF
-84 SKVINNTFVDP
+84 EKVVNNTFVDP
-95 VTDILHENNPAEN
+95 VVDILHTENPAKN

-127 QQCITLLTQNEDGKV
+127 QQCIALLTETETATV
-142 RSGKLIEL
+142 RSGKLIEVT
-150 FGVSDS
+150 GVTES
-156 DLNLIKNHL
+156 DLNKIKDLL

-172 EKNLSVLNI
+172 EKNLSKLEI
-181 PAEEIP
+181 PAEE
-187 TPVIVHEGFIDF
+187 TPDKIVTYEQFNDF
-199 DSEKLKDFHQNH
+199 TTQQLHDFYNSH
-211 GFSFDLDDLAF
+211 GFAFGFDDLEF
-222 IQHYFK
+222 IQNYFK

-264 NDAFQSTLQTIFND
+264 EGQFKDTLEEIFND
-278 YLEKRKFLGRELKP
+278 YLEKRKFLGREAKP

-299 TVCARYFHKTGKLE
+299 TVCAKYFHKTGNLE

-368 RDPLSGRAFVY
+368 RDPLSGRAFVF
-379 QAMRLSGAADVL
+379 QAMRLTGAADVL
-391 EPISETLAG
+391 EPISETLPG

-405 TISKQA
+405 TITKQA

-422 GLATTLV
+422 GLATTHV
-429 NEIYHDGYKAKRM
+429 SEIYDEGYKAKRM
-442 EVGFVV
+442 EVGFVA
-448 GAVKKDWVKR
+448 GAVPKDWVRR
-458 EQPETGDLVIL
+458 EKPQDGDIVIVF
-469 LGGATGRD
+469 GGATGRD

-515 FRNPDVTTLIKK
+515 FRNPEVTKLIKK

-549 NLDILPLKYE
+549 NLDVLPLKYE

-567 ISESQERMA
+567 ISESQERIA
-576 VVIEAQDKEKFIK
+576 VVIDKNDKDKFIK
-589 YCENENIKAVEVA
+589 FCESENIQAVEIA
-602 KVTDSGRMQMFWL
+602 KVTDSGRMQMFWN
-615 GNKIVDLSREFLDT
+615 GNKIVDLSREFLNT
-629 NGCAKTQ
+629 SGCSKSQNAKI
-636 HAEVSHLQPIENETI
+636 SHLQEVQSEKIEFNE
-651 NFSEDNF
+651 ENF
-658 LKILSSKNVASQ
+658 LKILAEKNVASQ
-670 KGLTEMFDASVGGT
+670 KGLVEMFDSTVGGT
-684 SVAMPFGGKYQLTE
+684 TVALPFGGKYQTTE
-698 MEGSV
+698 TEGSV
-703 QTLPILDAKN
+703 QTLPVLNAEN
-713 IETVSLAS
+713 IETVSFAS
-721 WGFDAEISSQNTL
+721 WGFDAEISKQNSL
-734 IGAANAVVESVAKIV
+734 AGASLAVVESVAKIV
-749 AMGGNYKNIRLSFQE
+749 AMGGNFRNIRLSFQE
-764 YFEKLGTQPE
+764 YFEKLGNNPE
-774 KWGKPLSAL
+774 KWGKPLASL
-783 LGAYDAQMNFEL
+783 LGAYDAQMKLGL

-804 SGSFQD
+804 SGTYQD
-810 IHVPPTLISFAC
+810 INVPPTLISFAC
-822 ANGEKKNI
+822 ANGEKSNV
-830 ISPEFKKAGNKLYF
+830 ISPEFKKAGNFIYHF
-844 FEHQPQE
+844 RHQLQE

-856 YENLKEIFDF
+856 YENLTKVFDF
-866 IHENI
+866 IHQKI
-871 KSGKIVSVK
+871 KTKKIVSVK

-887 AVALAKMSFGN
+887 AVALAKMTFGN
-898 QLGAEINLNKNLLLK
+898 QLGAEISVDENYLLQ
-913 KNIGSLIIESTQELE
+913 KNIGGLIIESTEKLDDELFQ
-928 NNLLQVIGE
+928 LIGE
-937 VSNSNILKMS
+937 LKNSGILKFS
-947 TFEFKIKNLLEVW
+947 DLSFNIKNLLEVNFK
-960 LGTFEG
+960 TFDE
-966 LFPTQEKSKLEL
+966 LFPTEETEKIVVQ
-978 EIDEKFNSV
+978 IDENLNGTEKKSINIVS
-987 HPRTIHNNKHQIAQ
+987 HKIGNPR
-1001 PKVFAPI
+1001 VFAPI

-1014 EYETQNAFKKE
+1014 EYETQNAFRKE
-1025 GAEVKSLPLINLNNQ
+1025 GAIVNSAPLINLNHQ
-1040 LLNESLDAWISE
+1040 LLEESIDNWVKE
-1052 IEQSQILVFSGGFS
+1052 INQSQILVFSGGFS

-1079 NVLKNERMKAAV
+1079 NVLKNQKMKEAV
-1091 HQFLE
+1091 HELLS

-1111 IKSGLLPYGEIRD
+1111 VKSGLLPYGEIRN
-1124 LDADSPTLAHN
+1124 LDEHSPTLAHN

-1142 QMVNVRVANDDSP
+1142 QMVDVKVINDDSP

-1162 LTYTIPISHG
+1162 QVFTIPISHG
-1172 EGRLMASEKVILE
+1172 EGRFMASEEVLTE
-1185 LYENG
+1185 LYKKG
-1190 QIATQYVDFDNKIAH
+1190 QIATQYIDFEGQIAH

-1212 NSLFGIEGITSKSG
+1212 NSLFGIEGITSESG

-1236 RFSEGLFKNIPTANY
+1236 RFTEGLFKNIPTANY

>member
-1 MQAILSAF
+1 
-9 FLLKKFLRNNRYPK
+9 
-23 VGFNSSQKKVKM
+23 M
-35 NKRIFVEKK
+35 NKRIFVEKR
-44 GIFDVESPKIF
+44 GVFDVESPKVF
-55 NEIKNIVPHIKDVK
+55 NEIKNIVPGIQNVK
-69 VYNIYDVFGVNETDF
+69 VYNVYDIFGLSDDEY
-84 SKVINNTFVDP
+84 SKVVHNTFVDP

-108 LHFATEFLPGQYD
+108 LYFATEFLPGQYD

-127 QQCITLLTQNEDGKV
+127 QQCIVLLTGNNNSQV

-150 FGVSDS
+150 FGVTEN
-156 DLNLIKNHL
+156 DLVKIKDLL

-172 EKNLSVLNI
+172 EKDLTKLQI
-181 PAEEIP
+181 PAEE
-187 TPVIVHEGFIDF
+187 TPDPVKTHDGFIHFTTPQLQDF
-199 DSEKLKDFHQNH
+199 YSQH
-211 GFSFDLDDLAF
+211 GFAFGFDDLEF
-222 IQHYFK
+222 IQNYFK

-264 NDAFQSTLQTIFND
+264 EGAFKDTLDQIFND
-278 YLEKRKFLGRELKP
+278 YLEKRKFLGREAKP

-368 RDPLSGRAFVY
+368 RDPLSGRAFVF
-379 QAMRLSGAADVL
+379 QAMRLTGAADVL
-391 EPISETLAG
+391 EPVSETLPG

-405 TISKQA
+405 TITKQA

-422 GLATTLV
+422 GLATTHV
-429 NEIYHDGYKAKRM
+429 SEIYDEGYKAKRM
-442 EVGFVV
+442 EVGFVA
-448 GAVKKDWVKR
+448 GAVPKNWVRR
-458 EQPETGDLVIL
+458 EKPAVGDVVIV

-515 FRNPDVTTLIKK
+515 FRNPEVTTLIKK

-549 NLDILPLKYE
+549 NLDVLPLKYD

-576 VVIEAQDKEKFIK
+576 VVIEEKDKEKFIRF
-589 YCENENIKAVEVA
+589 CEQENIQAVEIA
-602 KVTDSGRMQMFWL
+602 KVTDSGRMQMFWN
-615 GNKIVDLSREFLDT
+615 GQKIVDLSRNFLDT
-629 NGCAKTQ
+629 SGCSKKQDAKIN
-636 HAEVSHLQPIENETI
+636 HLQEIKSENI
-651 NFSEDNF
+651 NFNEENF
-658 LKILSSKNVASQ
+658 LKILAGKNVASQ
-670 KGLTEMFDASVGGT
+670 KGLVEMFDSTVGGT
-684 SVAMPFGGKYQLTE
+684 TVAMPFGGKYQLTE
-698 MEGSV
+698 TEGSV
-703 QTLPILDAKN
+703 QTLPVLNAEN
-713 IETVSLAS
+713 VETVSFAS
-721 WGFDAEISSQNTL
+721 WGFDAEISKQNSL
-734 IGAANAVVESVAKIV
+734 VGASLAVVESVAKIV
-749 AMGGNYKNIRLSFQE
+749 ALGGNFRNIRLSFQE
-764 YFEKLGTQPE
+764 YFEKLGTNPE
-774 KWGKPLSAL
+774 KWGKPLASL
-783 LGAYDAQMNFEL
+783 LGAYDAQMNFGL

-804 SGSFQD
+804 SGTYQD
-810 IHVPPTLISFAC
+810 INVPPTLISFAC
-822 ANGEKKNI
+822 ANGEKSTV
-830 ISPEFKKAGNKLYF
+830 ISPEFKKAGNFIYHF
-844 FEHQPQE
+844 RNEFNE

-856 YENLKEIFDF
+856 YERLISVFDL

-871 KSGKIVSVK
+871 KSKKVVSVK
-880 TIKDGGV
+880 TVKDGGV
-887 AVALAKMSFGN
+887 AVAVAKMTFGN
-898 QLGAEINLNKNLLLK
+898 KLGAEISVDEKLLLE
-913 KNIGSLIIESTQELE
+913 KNIGDFIIESTEKIDD
-928 NNLLQVIGE
+928 NLLQYIGE
-937 VSNSNILKMS
+937 VKNENVLIINKLEFEIEKLLQVNYN
-947 TFEFKIKNLLEVW
+947 TFEE
-960 LGTFEG
+960 
-966 LFPTQEKSKLEL
+966 LFPTKEKEKMVV
-978 EIDEKFNSV
+978 EIDEDLNSTE
-987 HPRTIHNNKHQIAQ
+987 PRTIFIKKHNIAK
-1001 PKVFAPI
+1001 PRVFVPT

-1014 EYETQNAFKKE
+1014 EYETQNAFRKE
-1025 GAEVKSLPLINLNNQ
+1025 GADVHSLPLLNLNNE
-1040 LLNESLDAWISE
+1040 LLNKSIDNWVKE
-1052 IEQSQILVFSGGFS
+1052 IQQSQILVFSGGFS

-1079 NVLKNERMKAAV
+1079 NVLKNQKMKDAV
-1091 HQFLE
+1091 HELLA

-1111 IKSGLLPYGEIRD
+1111 VKSGLLPYGEIRD
-1124 LDADSPTLAHN
+1124 LDENSPTLAHN

-1142 QMVNVRVANDDSP
+1142 QMVNVKVANDDSP
-1155 WLKGMKD
+1155 WLKGTKGQ
-1162 LTYTIPISHG
+1162 LFTIPISHG
-1172 EGRLMASEKVILE
+1172 EGRFMASEEVLTE
-1185 LYENG
+1185 LYKNG
-1190 QIATQYVDFDNKIAH
+1190 QIATQYVDFDGNIAH

-1212 NSLFGIEGITSKSG
+1212 NSLFGIEGITSQDG

-1236 RFSEGLFKNIPTANY
+1236 RFTEGLLKNIPTANY
-1251 HNIFK
+1251 HNIFR

>member
-1 MQAILSAF
+1 M
-9 FLLKKFLRNNRYPK
+9 
-23 VGFNSSQKKVKM
+23 SS
-35 NKRIFVEKK
+35 KRIFVEKK
-44 GIFDVESPKIF
+44 GIFDVESPAVF
-55 NEIKNIVPHIKDVK
+55 DEIKNVVHGIKNVK
-69 VYNIYDVFGVNETDF
+69 VYNIYDIFGIDDEEFAKTVHN
-84 SKVINNTFVDP
+84 VFVDP
-95 VTDILHENNPAEN
+95 VADILHDEIPARH
-108 LHFATEFLPGQYD
+108 LYFATEYLPGQYD

-127 QQCITLLTQNEDGKV
+127 QQCISLLTGNEKSKV
-142 RSGKLIEL
+142 RTGKLIDL
-150 FGVSDS
+150 SGVSAG
-156 DLNLIKNHL
+156 DLGSLKSLL

-172 EKNLSVLNI
+172 EKDLSTLSF
-181 PAEEIP
+181 PEEEIP
-187 TPVIVHEGFIDF
+187 TEVIVHKGF
-199 DSEKLKDFHQNH
+199 KDFSDEELSRFYTEH
-211 GFSFDLDDLAF
+211 GFALDLDDLRF
-222 IQHYFK
+222 IQSYFR
-228 SENRNPTETELKV
+228 SEDRDPSETELRV

-264 NDAFQSTLQTIFND
+264 NDSFKQTLENIFND
-278 YLEKRKFLGRELKP
+278 YLEKRKFLAREEKP
-292 ISLMDLA
+292 VSLMDLA

-313 NLVVSDEINACTIEI
+313 NLVVSEEINACTIEI

-391 EPISETLAG
+391 EPVSDTIAG

-405 TISKQA
+405 TITKQA

-429 NEIYHDGYKAKRM
+429 NEIYHEGYRAKRM

-448 GAVKKDWVKR
+448 GAVKKDWVRR
-458 EQPETGDLVIL
+458 EKPVPGDIVIV
-469 LGGATGRD
+469 LGGATGKD

-486 KEQDETSIHTLSTEV
+486 KEQDESSIHTLSTEV

-515 FRNPDVTTLIKK
+515 FRNPAVTGLIKK

-576 VVIEAQDKEKFIK
+576 VVIAAADKEKFLQYCIK
-589 YCENENIKAVEVA
+589 ENIKAVEVA
-602 KVTDSGRMQMFWL
+602 QVTDSGRMQMFWQ
-615 GNKIVDLSREFLDT
+615 GNKIVDLSRNFLDT
-629 NGCAKTQ
+629 NGCAKKQ
-636 HAEVSHLQPIENETI
+636 NVEISHLKPIQVEQIAFT
-651 NFSEDNF
+651 EDN
-658 LKILSSKNVASQ
+658 LLDILARKNVASQ
-670 KGLTEMFDASVGGT
+670 KGLGEMFDASVGGT
-684 SVAMPFGGKYQLTE
+684 TVAMPYGGKYQLTQ

-703 QTLPILDAKN
+703 QTLPVLNAEN
-713 IETVSLAS
+713 VETVSLAS
-721 WGFDAEISSQNTL
+721 WGFDAERSAQNSL
-734 IGAANAVVESVAKIV
+734 IGAAEAVVESVAKIV
-749 AMGGNYKNIRLSFQE
+749 AMGGDYKNIRLSFQE
-764 YFEKLGTQPE
+764 YFEKLGTQPD
-774 KWGKPLSAL
+774 KWGKPLASL
-783 LGAYDAQMNFEL
+783 LGAYNAQMNFGL

-822 ANGEKKNI
+822 ANGKKEHI
-830 ISPEFKKAGNKLYF
+830 ISPEFKKAGNKLYLF
-844 FEHQPQE
+844 QHGSAE
-851 NGLPN
+851 NGMPD
-856 YENLKEIFDF
+856 YEKLKQVFDF

-871 KSGKIVSVK
+871 KSKNIVSVK
-880 TIKDGGV
+880 TVKDGGV

-898 QLGAEINLNKNLLLK
+898 GLGAEITAAEDLLLT
-913 KNIGSLIIESTQELE
+913 KNIGSFIIESDGEL
-928 NNLLQVIGE
+928 NSNLLQAIGE
-937 VSNSNILKMS
+937 VSNQEYLKINS
-947 TFEFKIKNLLEVW
+947 LNLSISKLIQVWTGRFEEI
-960 LGTFEG
+960 
-966 LFPTQEKSKLEL
+966 FPTREKEKIVL
-978 EIDEKFNSV
+978 EIRPDLNSTQS
-987 HPRTIHNNKHQIAQ
+987 RNIRGRKHSFAK
-1001 PKVFAPI
+1001 PKVFVPV

-1014 EYETQNAFKKE
+1014 EYETQNAFRKE
-1025 GAEVKSLPLINLNNQ
+1025 GAEVTSLPLINLNHG

-1052 IEQSQILVFSGGFS
+1052 IEQAQILVFSGGFS

-1079 NVLKNERMKAAV
+1079 NVLKNDRMRNAV
-1091 HQFLE
+1091 HDLLQ
-1096 RDGMILGICNGFQAL
+1096 RDGLILGICNGFQAL
-1111 IKSGLLPYGEIRD
+1111 VKSGLLPYGEIRD
-1124 LDADSPTLAHN
+1124 LTADSPTLAHN

-1142 QMVNVRVANDDSP
+1142 QMVDVKVVSDDSP
-1155 WLKGMKD
+1155 WLKGMRD
-1162 LTYTIPISHG
+1162 QVFTIPLSHG
-1172 EGRLMASEKVILE
+1172 EGRFMASEKVIQNLFE
-1185 LYENG
+1185 HG
-1190 QIATQYVDFDNKIAH
+1190 QIATQYIDFEGKVAH

-1212 NSLFGIEGITSKSG
+1212 NSLFGIEGISDESG

-1236 RFSEGLFKNIPTANY
+1236 RFAEGLLKNIPGANY
-1251 HNIFK
+1251 HNIFR

-1261 FK
+1261 FR

>member
-1 MQAILSAF
+1 
-9 FLLKKFLRNNRYPK
+9 
-23 VGFNSSQKKVKM
+23 M

-55 NEIKNIVPHIKDVK
+55 SEIKTIVPQIKDVK
-69 VYNIYDVFGVNETDF
+69 IYNIYDIFGVEENDF
-84 SKVINNTFVDP
+84 SKIINNTFVDP
-95 VTDILHENNPAEN
+95 VTDILHEQNPAKN
-108 LHFATEFLPGQYD
+108 MYFATEFLAGQYD

-127 QQCITLLTQNEDGKV
+127 QQCITLLTQNENGKV

-150 FGVSDS
+150 FGVNES
-156 DLNLIKNHL
+156 DLKLIKNHL

-172 EKNLSVLNI
+172 EKNLEILEI
-181 PAEEIP
+181 PAEDAPDEI
-187 TPVIVHEGFIDF
+187 VIHEGFNAF
-199 DSEKLKDFHQNH
+199 NSEELEEFYNNH
-211 GFSFDLDDLAF
+211 GFALDLDDLAF
-222 IQHYFK
+222 IQNYFK

-264 NDAFQSTLQTIFND
+264 NDSFKSTLQTIFND
-278 YLEKRKFLGRELKP
+278 YIEKRKFLGRELKP

-379 QAMRLSGAADVL
+379 QAMRLSGAANVL
-391 EPISETLAG
+391 EPISETLPG

-405 TISKQA
+405 TITKQA
-411 ANGYSSYGNQI
+411 ASGYSSYGNQI

-458 EQPETGDLVIL
+458 EQPKSGDLVIL

-477 GVGGATGSS
+477 GVGGASGSS
-486 KEQDETSIHTLSTEV
+486 KVQDETSIHTLSTEV

-515 FRNPDVTTLIKK
+515 FRNPEVTTLIKK

-576 VVIEAQDKEKFIK
+576 VVIEAKDKEKFINF
-589 YCENENIKAVEVA
+589 CEKENIKAVEVA
-602 KVTDSGRMQMFWL
+602 KVTDSGRMQMFWQ
-615 GNKIVDLSREFLDT
+615 GSKIVDLSREFLDT

-636 HAEVSHLQPIENETI
+636 HASVSHLQPVDNQSLNFNEEN
-651 NFSEDNF
+651 FY
-658 LKILSSKNVASQ
+658 KILSSKNVASQ
-670 KGLTEMFDASVGGT
+670 KGLAEMFDASVGGT

-698 MEGSV
+698 MEGSA
-703 QTLPILDAKN
+703 QTLPILNAKN

-721 WGFDAEISSQNTL
+721 WGFDADISSQNSL
-734 IGAANAVVESVAKIV
+734 IGATNAVVESVARIV

-764 YFEKLGTQPE
+764 YFEKLGNQPE
-774 KWGKPLSAL
+774 KWGKPLASL

-804 SGSFQD
+804 SGTFQD

-844 FEHQPQE
+844 FKHIPQA

-856 YENLKEIFDF
+856 YDHLKEIFDF
-866 IHENI
+866 IYQNI
-871 KSGKIVSVK
+871 QSKKIVSVK

-898 QLGAEINLNKNLLLK
+898 QLGAEISIDENLLLA
-913 KNIGSLIIESTQELE
+913 KNIGSLIIESTADLE
-928 NNLLQVIGE
+928 NDLLQVIGE
-937 VSNSNILKMS
+937 VLNSNILKMS
-947 TFEFKIKNLLEVW
+947 GFEFNIEKLLKVW
-960 LGTFEG
+960 SGTFEK
-966 LFPTQEKSKLEL
+966 LFPTQEKEKSVV
-978 EIDEKFNSV
+978 EIDSKFNS
-987 HPRTIHNNKHQIAQ
+987 IQSKSIQILKHGLGN
-1001 PKVFAPI
+1001 PTVFAPI

-1014 EYETQNAFKKE
+1014 EFETQHAFKKE
-1025 GAEVKSLPLINLNNQ
+1025 GANVKSLPLINLNYR

-1052 IEQSQILVFSGGFS
+1052 MKQSQILVFSGGFS

-1079 NVLKNERMKAAV
+1079 NVLKNEKMKDAV

-1111 IKSGLLPYGEIRD
+1111 VKSGLLPYGEIRD

-1142 QMVNVRVANDDSP
+1142 QMVDVKVINDDSP

-1162 LTYTIPISHG
+1162 QTYTIPISHG
-1172 EGRLMASEKVILE
+1172 EGRFIASEKVIQD
-1185 LYENG
+1185 LYEKG
-1190 QIATQYVDFDNKIAH
+1190 QIATQYIDFEGKIAH

-1251 HNIFK
+1251 HNIFR

>member
-1 MQAILSAF
+1 M
-9 FLLKKFLRNNRYPK
+9 
-23 VGFNSSQKKVKM
+23 
-35 NKRIFVEKK
+35 
-44 GIFDVESPKIF
+44 
-55 NEIKNIVPHIKDVK
+55 
-69 VYNIYDVFGVNETDF
+69 YNIYDVFGLDSEELDQ
-84 SKVINNTFVDP
+84 VIGNTFVDP
-95 VTDILHENNPAEN
+95 VTDVLHNENPATN
-108 LHFATEFLPGQYD
+108 LFFATEFLPGQYD

-127 QQCITLLTQNEDGKV
+127 QQCIALLTGIESSTV
-142 RSGKLIEL
+142 RSGKLIDIS
-150 FGVSDS
+150 GVSEA
-156 DLNLIKNHL
+156 DLRKIKNHL

-172 EKNLSVLNI
+172 EKDLSVL
-181 PAEEIP
+181 EIP
-187 TPVIVHEGFIDF
+187 KEEAPDSVIVHEGFISFSKDELQDF
-199 DSEKLKDFHQNH
+199 YHDH
-211 GFSFDLDDLAF
+211 GFALGLDDLEF
-222 IQHYFK
+222 IQNYFK
-228 SENRNPTETELKV
+228 SERRNPTETELKV

-264 NDAFQSTLQTIFND
+264 NGEFKSTLEHIFDD
-278 YLEKRKFLGRELKP
+278 YLEKRKFLGREAKP

-299 TVCARYFHKTGKLE
+299 TVCARYFHKTGNLE
-313 NLVVSDEINACTIEI
+313 NLVVSDEINACTVEI
-328 EAEFDGK
+328 EAEYDGK

-379 QAMRLSGAADVL
+379 QAMRLSGAGNVL
-391 EPISETLAG
+391 EPVSETLPG

-429 NEIYHDGYKAKRM
+429 NEIYHEGYKAKRM

-448 GAVKKDWVKR
+448 GAVKKDWVRR
-458 EQPETGDLVIL
+458 EKPLAGDLVIL

-477 GVGGATGSS
+477 GVGGASGSS
-486 KEQDETSIHTLSTEV
+486 KVQDETSIHTLSTEV

-515 FRNPDVTTLIKK
+515 FRNPDVTRLIKK

-549 NLDILPLKYE
+549 NLDILPLKYG

-576 VVIEAQDKEKFIK
+576 VVIEAQDKDRFIK

-602 KVTDSGRMQMFWL
+602 RVTDSRRMQMFWQ
-615 GNKIVDLSREFLDT
+615 GSMIVDISRDFLDT
-629 NGCAKTQ
+629 NGCTKSQNA
-636 HAEVSHLQPIENETI
+636 VISHLNKIEKQTISFNEQ
-651 NFSEDNF
+651 NF
-658 LKILSSKNVASQ
+658 LKALADKNSASQ
-670 KGLTEMFDASVGGT
+670 KGLAEMFDASVGGT
-684 SVAMPFGGKYQLTE
+684 TVAMPFGGRYQLTE

-703 QTLPILDAKN
+703 QTLPILNADN
-713 IETVSLAS
+713 VETVSFAS
-721 WGFDAEISSQNTL
+721 WGFDAAVSSQNSM

-749 AMGGNYKNIRLSFQE
+749 AMGGDYTKIRLSFQE
-764 YFEKLGTQPE
+764 YFEKLGNNPV
-774 KWGKPLSAL
+774 KWGKPLASL
-783 LGAYDAQMNFEL
+783 LGAYDAQMNFGL

-810 IHVPPTLISFAC
+810 IDVPPTLISFAC
-822 ANGEKKNI
+822 ADGKKANV
-830 ISPEFKKAGNKLYF
+830 ISPEFKETGNKLYLYN
-844 FEHQPQE
+844 HIPKE
-851 NGLPN
+851 NGLPE
-856 YENLKEIFDF
+856 YKNLTDIFSF
-866 IHENI
+866 IFENI
-871 KSGKIVSVK
+871 KSGNIVSVK
-880 TIKDGGV
+880 TVKAGGV

-898 QLGAEINLNKNLLLK
+898 LLGANVEVSESLLLSE
-913 KNIGSLIIESTQELE
+913 NVGSFIIECKNEMKVSS
-928 NNLLQVIGE
+928 LQLIGE
-937 VSNSNILKMS
+937 VKNSEILKINGLD
-947 TFEFKIKNLLEVW
+947 FNIKNLLEANT
-960 LGTFEG
+960 LTFEN
-966 LFPTQEKSKLEL
+966 LFPTVEGKKSVL
-978 EIDEKFNSV
+978 EIDAKYNGTKAEQIKIVS
-987 HPRTIHNNKHQIAQ
+987 HKLAKPR
-1001 PKVFAPI
+1001 VFAPI

-1014 EYETQNAFKKE
+1014 EYETQNAFRKE
-1025 GAEVKSLPLINLNNQ
+1025 GAEVIGLPLINLNHQ
-1040 LLNESLDAWISE
+1040 LLNESLDAWIAE

-1079 NVLKNERMKAAV
+1079 NVLKNARMKDAV
-1091 HQFLE
+1091 HRFLE

-1111 IKSGLLPYGEIRD
+1111 VKSGLLPFGEIRD
-1124 LDADSPTLAHN
+1124 LDENSPTLAHN
-1135 AIGRHIS
+1135 SIGRHIS
-1142 QMVNVRVANDDSP
+1142 QMADVRVISDHSP

-1162 LTYTIPISHG
+1162 EVYTIPLSHG
-1172 EGRLMASEKVILE
+1172 EGRFVAPAGVIQE
-1185 LYENG
+1185 LYQNG
-1190 QIATQYVDFDNKIAH
+1190 QIATQYVGVDGNIAH

-1212 NSLFGIEGITSKSG
+1212 GSLFGIEGITSKCG
-1226 KIFGRMGHPE
+1226 KIYGRMGHPE
-1236 RFSEGLFKNIPTANY
+1236 RYADGLLKNIPTAAY

>member
-1 MQAILSAF
+1 MSN
-9 FLLKKFLRNNRYPK
+9 K
-23 VGFNSSQKKVKM
+23 
-35 NKRIFVEKK
+35 KRIFVEKK
-44 GIFDVESPKIF
+44 GIFDVESPQVF
-55 NEIKNIVPHIKDVK
+55 NEIKNIVPTIKDVK
-69 VYNIYDVFGVNETDF
+69 VYNIYDVFGVNDHEF
-84 SKVINNTFVDP
+84 SKVINSTFVDP
-95 VTDILHENNPAEN
+95 VTDILHEENPAKSN
-108 LHFATEFLPGQYD
+108 HFATEFLPGQYD

-127 QQCITLLTQNEDGKV
+127 QQCIALLTENENGKV

-150 FGVSDS
+150 FGVSEAEIET
-156 DLNLIKNHL
+156 IKNHL

-172 EKNLSVLNI
+172 VKNLSKLEI
-181 PAEEIP
+181 PAEETP
-187 TPVIVHEGFIDF
+187 DPVIVHEGFNDF
-199 DSEKLKDFHQNH
+199 SAEELKAFYDDH
-211 GFSFDLDDLAF
+211 GFALDIDDLGF
-222 IQHYFK
+222 IQSYFK

-264 NDAFQSTLQTIFND
+264 NDAFKSTLETIFND
-278 YLEKRKFLGRELKP
+278 YLEKRKFLGREAKP
-292 ISLMDLA
+292 VSLMDLA

-379 QAMRLSGAADVL
+379 QAMRLSGAANVL

-405 TISKQA
+405 TITKQA

-422 GLATTLV
+422 GLATTSV

-458 EQPETGDLVIL
+458 EQPQNGDLVIL

-477 GVGGATGSS
+477 GVGGASGSS
-486 KEQDETSIHTLSTEV
+486 KVQDETSIHTLSTEV

-515 FRNPDVTTLIKK
+515 FRNPEVTTLIKK

-576 VVIEAQDKEKFIK
+576 VVIEAKDKEQFIRF
-589 YCENENIKAVEVA
+589 CEKENIKAVEVA
-602 KVTDSGRMQMFWL
+602 KVTDSGRMQMFWQ

-629 NGCAKTQ
+629 NGCAKKQ
-636 HAEVSHLQPIENETI
+636 HAEVSHLQTIDNQVLKFNEENL
-651 NFSEDNF
+651 

-670 KGLTEMFDASVGGT
+670 KGLVEMFDASVGGT
-684 SVAMPFGGKYQLTE
+684 SVAMPFGGKHQLTE

-703 QTLPILDAKN
+703 QTLPILNAEN

-721 WGFDAEISSQNTL
+721 WGFDAEISSQNSL

-749 AMGGNYKNIRLSFQE
+749 AMGGNYKNIRLSLQE
-764 YFEKLGTQPE
+764 YFEKLGNNPK
-774 KWGKPLSAL
+774 KWGKPLASL

-830 ISPEFKKAGNKLYF
+830 ISPEFKKAGNKLYLF
-844 FEHQPQE
+844 NHISQE
-851 NGLPN
+851 NGMPN
-856 YENLKEIFDF
+856 YGDLKQIFDF
-866 IHENI
+866 IFENI
-871 KSGKIVSVK
+871 KAKKIVSVK
-880 TIKDGGV
+880 TIKEGGV
-887 AVALAKMSFGN
+887 AVALSKMSFGN
-898 QLGAEINLNKNLLLK
+898 HLGAEVELAEDLLLT
-913 KNIGSLIIESTQELE
+913 KNIGSLIIESSAVLE
-928 NNLLQVIGE
+928 NDLLQVIGE
-937 VSNSNILKMS
+937 VSNSNILKIN
-947 TFEFKIKNLLEVW
+947 TFEFNIGKLLEVW
-960 LGTFEG
+960 KGTFEE
-966 LFPTQEKSKLEL
+966 LFPTAEEKKMVVEIDSKL
-978 EIDEKFNSV
+978 NSIQ
-987 HPRTIHNNKHQIAQ
+987 PRSIQILKHNLAK

-1014 EYETQNAFKKE
+1014 EYETQNAFRKE
-1025 GAEVKSLPLINLNNQ
+1025 GAEVSGLPLINLNHQ

-1052 IEQSQILVFSGGFS
+1052 INQSQILVLSGGFS

-1079 NVLKNERMKAAV
+1079 NVLKNEKMKNAV
-1091 HQFLE
+1091 HQLLE
-1096 RDGMILGICNGFQAL
+1096 RDGMVLGICNGFQAL
-1111 IKSGLLPYGEIRD
+1111 VKSGLLPYGEIRD

-1142 QMVNVRVANDDSP
+1142 QMVDVKVINDDSP

-1162 LTYTIPISHG
+1162 QVFTIPISHG
-1172 EGRLMASEKVILE
+1172 EGRFVASEKVLQE

-1190 QIATQYVDFDNKIAH
+1190 QIATQYIDHDGKIAH

-1212 NSLFGIEGITSKSG
+1212 NSLFGIEGLTSKSG
-1226 KIFGRMGHPE
+1226 KIYGRMGHPE
-1236 RFSEGLFKNIPTANY
+1236 RFSEGLLKNIPTANY